1 MKQLTPQKN
10 QQEPHLKLIK
20 NSKSKKNNIK
30 KIYINTLTPN
40 FQYSNRLGKTVQPN
54 NFCALL

>member
-1 MKQLTPQKN
+1 MKQSTPQKN

-20 NSKSKKNNIK
+20 TSKRKKNNVK

-40 FQYSNRLGKTVQPN
+40 FQYSNRLGENVQPN